1 MQQNYSYIIVK
12 IKYVMV
18 EGAGFEP
25 AKPKRLIYSQL
36 GLTAP
41 QPLQSERGILGVM
54 IEVVNKNPLDKEK
67 ILSKLSNEF
76 RSKVVL
82 EVFDTISSTND
93 YLLKKEKNKDKDI
106 KICIAEE
113 QTKGRGRRGK
123 SWISPKFKNI
133 YFSLNSYLKKE
144 DLSGLS
150 IAVALSVS
158 KVLTKINVMS
168 LIKWPND
175 LLVGNKKICGILIET
190 AKVGE
195 STKVV
200 IGIGINVNMEYSE
213 LIDQEWTSIKL
224 EKKQSVDRN
233 SIITEMINQ
242 LCITLNKF
250 EQEEFDYFINKFTSL
265 DLLRDKEFT
274 LKDKPNETFIGK
286 GIDNKGLLVAQS
298 LKDQRIVKFSS
309 GEVSLKLKK

>member
-1 MQQNYSYIIVK
+1 M
-12 IKYVMV
+12 

-67 ILSKLSNEF
+67 ILSKLSNELK
-76 RSKVVL
+76 SKVVL

-93 YLLKKEKNKDKDI
+93 YLLRKEKNKDKDI

-158 KVLTKINVMS
+158 EVLNKINVMS

-195 STKVV
+195 LTKVV
-200 IGIGINVNMEYSE
+200 IGIGINVNMEHSE

-265 DLLRDKEFT
+265 DLLKGKQFT

-286 GIDNKGLLVAQS
+286 GIDNKGLLIAQN

>member
-1 MQQNYSYIIVK
+1 
-12 IKYVMV
+12 MV

-93 YLLKKEKNKDKDI
+93 YLLRKEKNKNKDI

-195 STKVV
+195 LTKVV

-250 EQEEFDYFINKFTSL
+250 EQEEFDYFLNKFTSL
-265 DLLRDKEFT
+265 DLLKDKEFT

-286 GIDNKGLLVAQS
+286 GIDNKGLLIAQN

>member
-1 MQQNYSYIIVK
+1 M
-12 IKYVMV
+12 

-93 YLLKKEKNKDKDI
+93 YLLRKEKNKNKDI

-195 STKVV
+195 LTKVV

-250 EQEEFDYFINKFTSL
+250 EQEEFDYFRNKFTSL
-265 DLLRDKEFT
+265 DLLKDKEFT

-286 GIDNKGLLVAQS
+286 GIDNKGLLIAQN

>member
-1 MQQNYSYIIVK
+1 M
-12 IKYVMV
+12 

-41 QPLQSERGILGVM
+41 QPLQSERCILGVM

-93 YLLKKEKNKDKDI
+93 YLLRKEKNKNKDI

-195 STKVV
+195 LTKVV

-233 SIITEMINQ
+233 SIITEMIKQ

-250 EQEEFDYFINKFTSL
+250 EQEEFDYFLNKFTSL
-265 DLLRDKEFT
+265 DLLKDKEFT

-286 GIDNKGLLVAQS
+286 GIDNKGLLIAQN

>member
-1 MQQNYSYIIVK
+1 M
-12 IKYVMV
+12 

-67 ILSKLSNEF
+67 ILSKLSNKF

-93 YLLKKEKNKDKDI
+93 YLLRKEKNKNKDI

-195 STKVV
+195 LTKVV

-233 SIITEMINQ
+233 SIITEMIKQ

-250 EQEEFDYFINKFTSL
+250 EQEEFDYFLNKFTSL
-265 DLLRDKEFT
+265 DLLKDKEFT

-286 GIDNKGLLVAQS
+286 GIDNKGLLIAQN

>member
-1 MQQNYSYIIVK
+1 M
-12 IKYVMV
+12 

-41 QPLQSERGILGVM
+41 QPLQSERCILGVM

-93 YLLKKEKNKDKDI
+93 YLLRKEKNKNKDI

-168 LIKWPND
+168 MIKWPND

-195 STKVV
+195 LTKVV

-250 EQEEFDYFINKFTSL
+250 EQEEFDYFLNKFTSL

-286 GIDNKGLLVAQS
+286 GIDNKGLLIAQN

>member
-1 MQQNYSYIIVK
+1 M
-12 IKYVMV
+12 

-93 YLLKKEKNKDKDI
+93 YLLRKEKNKNKDI
-106 KICIAEE
+106 KVCIAEE

-144 DLSGLS
+144 DLSGFS

-190 AKVGE
+190 AMVGE
-195 STKVV
+195 LTKVV

-224 EKKQSVDRN
+224 EKKKSADRN
-233 SIITEMINQ
+233 SIISEMINQ

-250 EQEEFDYFINKFTSL
+250 EQEEFDYFLKKFKSL
-265 DLLRDKEFT
+265 DLLKDKEFT
-274 LKDKPNETFIGK
+274 LKDRPKETFIGK
-286 GIDNKGLLVAQS
+286 GIDEKGLLIAQN
-298 LKDQRIVKFSS
+298 LKDQGIVKFSS

>member
-1 MQQNYSYIIVK
+1 M
-12 IKYVMV
+12 

-76 RSKVVL
+76 RSKVIL

-93 YLLKKEKNKDKDI
+93 YLLRKEKNKNKDI

-133 YFSLNSYLKKE
+133 YFSLNSFLKKE

-195 STKVV
+195 LTKVV

-250 EQEEFDYFINKFTSL
+250 EQEEFDYFLKRFTSL

-286 GIDNKGLLVAQS
+286 GIDNKGLLIAQN

>member
-1 MQQNYSYIIVK
+1 M
-12 IKYVMV
+12 

-67 ILSKLSNEF
+67 ILSKLTNEF

-82 EVFDTISSTND
+82 EIFDTISSTND
-93 YLLKKEKNKDKDI
+93 YLLKKEKSKNKDI

-133 YFSLNSYLKKE
+133 YFSLSSYLKKE

-150 IAVALSVS
+150 IVIALSVS
-158 KVLTKINVMS
+158 KVLTEINVAS

-195 STKVV
+195 LTKVV

-224 EKKQSVDRN
+224 EKKQTVDRN
-233 SIITEMINQ
+233 PIVTAMINR
-242 LCITLNKF
+242 LCSTLNKF
-250 EQEEFDYFINKFTSL
+250 EQEEFDYFLKKFTSL
-265 DLLRDKEFT
+265 DLLKDREFT

-286 GIDNKGLLVAQS
+286 GIDNKGLLIAQN

>member
-1 MQQNYSYIIVK
+1 M
-12 IKYVMV
+12 

-93 YLLKKEKNKDKDI
+93 YLLRKEKNKNKDI

-133 YFSLNSYLKKE
+133 YFSLNSYFKKE

-195 STKVV
+195 LTKVV

-224 EKKQSVDRN
+224 EKKQLVDRN
-233 SIITEMINQ
+233 SIITDMINQ

-250 EQEEFDYFINKFTSL
+250 EQEEFDYFLKRFTSL

-286 GIDNKGLLVAQS
+286 GIDNKGFLIAQN

>member
-1 MQQNYSYIIVK
+1 M
-12 IKYVMV
+12 

-93 YLLKKEKNKDKDI
+93 YLLRKEKNKNKDI

-158 KVLTKINVMS
+158 EVLNKINVMS

-195 STKVV
+195 LTKVV

-265 DLLRDKEFT
+265 DLLKDKEFT

-286 GIDNKGLLVAQS
+286 GIDNKGLLIAQN

>member
-1 MQQNYSYIIVK
+1 M
-12 IKYVMV
+12 

-76 RSKVVL
+76 KSEVVL

-93 YLLKKEKNKDKDI
+93 YLLRKEKNENKDI

-150 IAVALSVS
+150 IAIALSVS
-158 KVLTKINVMS
+158 KVLSKINVMS

-195 STKVV
+195 LTKVV

-265 DLLRDKEFT
+265 DLLKDKEFT

-286 GIDNKGLLVAQS
+286 GIDNKGLLIAQN

>member
-1 MQQNYSYIIVK
+1 M
-12 IKYVMV
+12 

-93 YLLKKEKNKDKDI
+93 YLLRKEKNKNKDI

-133 YFSLNSYLKKE
+133 YFSLNSFLKKE

-195 STKVV
+195 LTKVV

-224 EKKQSVDRN
+224 EKKQLVDRN
-233 SIITEMINQ
+233 SIITDMINQ

-250 EQEEFDYFINKFTSL
+250 EQEEFDYFLKRFTSL

-286 GIDNKGLLVAQS
+286 GIDNKGFLIAQN
-298 LKDQRIVKFSS
+298 LKDQRMVKFSS

>member
-1 MQQNYSYIIVK
+1 M
-12 IKYVMV
+12 

-93 YLLKKEKNKDKDI
+93 YLLRKEKNKNKDI

-133 YFSLNSYLKKE
+133 YFSLSSYLKKD

-195 STKVV
+195 LTKVV

-250 EQEEFDYFINKFTSL
+250 EQEEFDYFLNKFTSL
-265 DLLRDKEFT
+265 DLLKDKEFT

-286 GIDNKGLLVAQS
+286 GIDNKGLLIAQN

>member
-1 MQQNYSYIIVK
+1 
-12 IKYVMV
+12 
-18 EGAGFEP
+18 
-25 AKPKRLIYSQL
+25 
-36 GLTAP
+36 
-41 QPLQSERGILGVM
+41 M

-93 YLLKKEKNKDKDI
+93 YLLRKEKNKNKDI

-195 STKVV
+195 LTKVV
-200 IGIGINVNMEYSE
+200 FGIGINVNMENSE

-265 DLLRDKEFT
+265 DLLKDKEFT
-274 LKDKPNETFIGK
+274 LKDKPYETFIGR
-286 GIDNKGLLVAQS
+286 GIDNKGLLIAQN

>member
-1 MQQNYSYIIVK
+1 M
-12 IKYVMV
+12 

-41 QPLQSERGILGVM
+41 QPLQSERCILGVM

-76 RSKVVL
+76 RSKGVL

-93 YLLKKEKNKDKDI
+93 YLLRKEKNKNKDI

-168 LIKWPND
+168 MIKWPND

-195 STKVV
+195 LTKVV

-286 GIDNKGLLVAQS
+286 GIDNKGLLIAQN

>member
-1 MQQNYSYIIVK
+1 M
-12 IKYVMV
+12 

-93 YLLKKEKNKDKDI
+93 YLLRKEKNKNKDI

-133 YFSLNSYLKKE
+133 YFSLNSYFKKE

-195 STKVV
+195 LTKVV

-250 EQEEFDYFINKFTSL
+250 EQEEFDYFLKRFTSL
-265 DLLRDKEFT
+265 DFLRDKEFT

-286 GIDNKGLLVAQS
+286 GIDNKGLLIAQN

>member
-1 MQQNYSYIIVK
+1 M
-12 IKYVMV
+12 

-76 RSKVVL
+76 KSKVVL

-93 YLLKKEKNKDKDI
+93 YLLRKEKNKNKDI

-195 STKVV
+195 LTKVV

-265 DLLRDKEFT
+265 DLLKDKQFT

-286 GIDNKGLLVAQS
+286 GIDNKGLLIAQN
-298 LKDQRIVKFSS
+298 LRDQRIVKFSS

>member
-1 MQQNYSYIIVK
+1 M
-12 IKYVMV
+12 

-93 YLLKKEKNKDKDI
+93 YLLRKEKNKNKDI

-133 YFSLNSYLKKE
+133 YFSLNSFLKKE

-195 STKVV
+195 LTKVV

-224 EKKQSVDRN
+224 EKKKSVDRN

-250 EQEEFDYFINKFTSL
+250 EQEEFDYFLKRFTSL

-286 GIDNKGLLVAQS
+286 GIDNKGLLIAQN

>member
-1 MQQNYSYIIVK
+1 M
-12 IKYVMV
+12 

-93 YLLKKEKNKDKDI
+93 YLLRKEKNKNKDI

-150 IAVALSVS
+150 IAVALSVN
-158 KVLTKINVMS
+158 KVLSKINVMS

-195 STKVV
+195 LTKVV

-250 EQEEFDYFINKFTSL
+250 EQEEFDYFLNKFTSL
-265 DLLRDKEFT
+265 DLLKDKEFT

-286 GIDNKGLLVAQS
+286 GIDNKGLLIAQN

>member
-1 MQQNYSYIIVK
+1 M
-12 IKYVMV
+12 

-93 YLLKKEKNKDKDI
+93 YLLRKEKNKNKDI

-133 YFSLNSYLKKE
+133 YFSLNSFLKKE

-158 KVLTKINVMS
+158 KVLNKINVMS

-195 STKVV
+195 LTKVV

-250 EQEEFDYFINKFTSL
+250 EQEEFDYFLNKFTSL
-265 DLLRDKEFT
+265 DLLKDKEFT

-286 GIDNKGLLVAQS
+286 GIDNKGLLIAQN

>member
-1 MQQNYSYIIVK
+1 M
-12 IKYVMV
+12 

-93 YLLKKEKNKDKDI
+93 YLLRKEKNKDKDI

-195 STKVV
+195 LTKVV

-233 SIITEMINQ
+233 SIITEMIKQ

-250 EQEEFDYFINKFTSL
+250 EQEEFDYFLNKFTSL
-265 DLLRDKEFT
+265 DLLKDKEFT

-286 GIDNKGLLVAQS
+286 GIDNKGLLIAQN

>member
-1 MQQNYSYIIVK
+1 M
-12 IKYVMV
+12 

-93 YLLKKEKNKDKDI
+93 YLLLKEKNKNKDI

-158 KVLTKINVMS
+158 KVLSKINLMS
-168 LIKWPND
+168 FIKWPND

-195 STKVV
+195 LTKVV

-250 EQEEFDYFINKFTSL
+250 EQEEFDYFLKKFTSL
-265 DLLRDKEFT
+265 DLLKDKEFT

-286 GIDNKGLLVAQS
+286 GIDNKGLLIAQN

>member
-1 MQQNYSYIIVK
+1 M
-12 IKYVMV
+12 

-93 YLLKKEKNKDKDI
+93 YLLRKEKNKNKDI

-133 YFSLNSYLKKE
+133 YFSLNSYFKKE

-195 STKVV
+195 LTKVV

-250 EQEEFDYFINKFTSL
+250 EQEEFDYFLKRFTSL

-286 GIDNKGLLVAQS
+286 GIDNKGLLIAQN

>member
-1 MQQNYSYIIVK
+1 M
-12 IKYVMV
+12 

-93 YLLKKEKNKDKDI
+93 YLLRKEKNKDKDI

-195 STKVV
+195 LTKVV

-265 DLLRDKEFT
+265 DLLKDKQFT

-286 GIDNKGLLVAQS
+286 GIDNKGLLIAQN

>member
-1 MQQNYSYIIVK
+1 M
-12 IKYVMV
+12 

-93 YLLKKEKNKDKDI
+93 YLLRKENNKNKDI

-195 STKVV
+195 LTKVV

-265 DLLRDKEFT
+265 DLLKDKKFT

-286 GIDNKGLLVAQS
+286 GIDNKGLLIAQN

>member
-1 MQQNYSYIIVK
+1 
-12 IKYVMV
+12 
-18 EGAGFEP
+18 
-25 AKPKRLIYSQL
+25 
-36 GLTAP
+36 
-41 QPLQSERGILGVM
+41 M

-93 YLLKKEKNKDKDI
+93 YLLRKEKNKNKDI

-133 YFSLNSYLKKE
+133 YFSLNSYFKKE

-195 STKVV
+195 LTKVV

-250 EQEEFDYFINKFTSL
+250 EQEEFDYFLKRFTSL

-286 GIDNKGLLVAQS
+286 GIDNKGFLIAQN

>member
-1 MQQNYSYIIVK
+1 M
-12 IKYVMV
+12 

-93 YLLKKEKNKDKDI
+93 YLLRKEKNKNKDI

-133 YFSLNSYLKKE
+133 YFSLNSYFKKE

-195 STKVV
+195 LTKVV

-213 LIDQEWTSIKL
+213 LIDQEWTSVKL

-250 EQEEFDYFINKFTSL
+250 EQEEFDYFLKRFTSL

-286 GIDNKGLLVAQS
+286 GIDNKGFLIAQN

>member
-1 MQQNYSYIIVK
+1 
-12 IKYVMV
+12 
-18 EGAGFEP
+18 
-25 AKPKRLIYSQL
+25 
-36 GLTAP
+36 
-41 QPLQSERGILGVM
+41 M

-67 ILSKLSNEF
+67 ILSKLSNEL
-76 RSKVVL
+76 RSKVFL

-93 YLLKKEKNKDKDI
+93 YLLSKEKNKNKDI
-106 KICIAEE
+106 NVCIAEE

-133 YFSLNSYLKKE
+133 YFSLSSYLEKE

-150 IAVALSVS
+150 IAVALSVN
-158 KVLTKINVMS
+158 KVLSKINVMS

-195 STKVV
+195 LTKVV
-200 IGIGINVNMEYSE
+200 FGIGINVNMENSE

-224 EKKQSVDRN
+224 EKKETVDRN
-233 SIITEMINQ
+233 PIITEMINQ
-242 LCITLNKF
+242 LCSTLNKF
-250 EQEEFDYFINKFTSL
+250 EQREFDYFIKKFTSL
-265 DLLRDKEFT
+265 DLLKDKEFT
-274 LKDKPNETFIGK
+274 LKDKPYETFIGR
-286 GIDNKGLLVAQS
+286 GIDNKGLLIAQN
-298 LKDQRIVKFSS
+298 LKDQRTVKFSS

>member
-1 MQQNYSYIIVK
+1 M
-12 IKYVMV
+12 

-67 ILSKLSNEF
+67 ILSKLSNEL

-93 YLLKKEKNKDKDI
+93 YLLRKEKKKNKDI
-106 KICIAEE
+106 KVCIAEE

-133 YFSLNSYLKKE
+133 YFSLNSYLRKE

-150 IAVALSVS
+150 LAVALSVN
-158 KVLTKINVMS
+158 KVLSKINVMS

-195 STKVV
+195 LTKVV

-250 EQEEFDYFINKFTSL
+250 EQEEFDYFLNKFTSL
-265 DLLRDKEFT
+265 DLLKDKEFT

-286 GIDNKGLLVAQS
+286 GIDNKGLLIAQN

>member
-1 MQQNYSYIIVK
+1 M
-12 IKYVMV
+12 

-82 EVFDTISSTND
+82 KVFDTIGSTND
-93 YLLKKEKNKDKDI
+93 YLLRKEKNKNKDI

-195 STKVV
+195 LTKVV

-250 EQEEFDYFINKFTSL
+250 EQEEFDYFLNKFTSL
-265 DLLRDKEFT
+265 DLLKDKEFT
-274 LKDKPNETFIGK
+274 LKDKPYETFIGK
-286 GIDNKGLLVAQS
+286 GIDNKGLLIAQN

>member
-1 MQQNYSYIIVK
+1 M
-12 IKYVMV
+12 

-82 EVFDTISSTND
+82 EVFDSISSTND
-93 YLLKKEKNKDKDI
+93 YLLRKEKNKNKDI

-158 KVLTKINVMS
+158 KVLKKINVMS

-195 STKVV
+195 LTKVV

-250 EQEEFDYFINKFTSL
+250 EQEEFDYFLNKFKSL
-265 DLLRDKEFT
+265 DLLKDKEFT
-274 LKDKPNETFIGK
+274 LKDKPYETFIGK
-286 GIDNKGLLVAQS
+286 GIDNKGLLIAQN

>member
-1 MQQNYSYIIVK
+1 M
-12 IKYVMV
+12 
-18 EGAGFEP
+18 
-25 AKPKRLIYSQL
+25 
-36 GLTAP
+36 TAP
-41 QPLQSERGILGVM
+41 VALQSERGILGVM

-93 YLLKKEKNKDKDI
+93 YLLRKEKNKNKDI

-133 YFSLNSYLKKE
+133 YFSLNSFLKKE

-195 STKVV
+195 LTKVV

-250 EQEEFDYFINKFTSL
+250 EQEEFDYFLKRFTSL

-286 GIDNKGLLVAQS
+286 GIDNKGLLIAQN

>member
-1 MQQNYSYIIVK
+1 M
-12 IKYVMV
+12 

-76 RSKVVL
+76 RAKVVL

-93 YLLKKEKNKDKDI
+93 YLLRKEKNKNKDI

-195 STKVV
+195 LTKVV

-250 EQEEFDYFINKFTSL
+250 EQEEFDYFLNKFTSL
-265 DLLRDKEFT
+265 DLLKDKEFT

-286 GIDNKGLLVAQS
+286 GIDNKGLLIAQN

>member
-1 MQQNYSYIIVK
+1 M
-12 IKYVMV
+12 

-76 RSKVVL
+76 KSKVVL

-93 YLLKKEKNKDKDI
+93 YLLRKEKNKDKDI

-195 STKVV
+195 LTKVV

-265 DLLRDKEFT
+265 DLLKDKKFT

-286 GIDNKGLLVAQS
+286 GIDNKGLLIAQN

>member
-1 MQQNYSYIIVK
+1 M
-12 IKYVMV
+12 

-67 ILSKLSNEF
+67 ILSKLSKEF

-93 YLLKKEKNKDKDI
+93 YLLRKEKNKNKDI

-133 YFSLNSYLKKE
+133 YFSLNSFLKKE

-195 STKVV
+195 LTKVV

-233 SIITEMINQ
+233 SIITDMINQ

-250 EQEEFDYFINKFTSL
+250 EQEEFDYFLKRFTSL

-286 GIDNKGLLVAQS
+286 GIDNKGLLIAQN

>member
-1 MQQNYSYIIVK
+1 M
-12 IKYVMV
+12 

-67 ILSKLSNEF
+67 ILSKLSNEL
-76 RSKVVL
+76 RSKVFL

-93 YLLKKEKNKDKDI
+93 YLLSKEKNKNKDI
-106 KICIAEE
+106 NVCIAEE

-175 LLVGNKKICGILIET
+175 LLVRNKKICGILIET

-195 STKVV
+195 LTKVV

-233 SIITEMINQ
+233 SIITEMISQ

-250 EQEEFDYFINKFTSL
+250 EQEEFDYFLKKFTSL
-265 DLLRDKEFT
+265 DLLKDKEFT

-286 GIDNKGLLVAQS
+286 GIDNKGLLIAQN
-298 LKDQRIVKFSS
+298 LKDQRMVKFSS